1 MNKALQYLGL
11 ARKSG
16 SIELG
21 EENAKALIKAGKARL
36 VLLAADAS
44 EGVTKRVNGY
54 VYGFRARV
62 LRLPFDA
69 SELGG
74 ALGRA
79 KCSAAAISD
88 LGLAAALT
96 AALAEEPDS
105 GDKGYAEAAREL
117 AEKQARIAARKTA
130 KPGKRRKSE

>member
-1 MNKALQYLGL
+1 MSKALQYLGI

-16 SIELG
+16 NIELG
-21 EENAKALIKAGKARL
+21 EDNAKALIKAGKARL

-54 VYGFRARV
+54 VYGFRAPV
-62 LRLPFDA
+62 VRLPFDA
-69 SELGG
+69 TELGG

-88 LGLAAALT
+88 LGLAVALT
-96 AALAEEPDS
+96 AALAEEYDES
-105 GDKGYAEAAREL
+105 YAETAREL
-117 AEKQARIAARKTA
+117 AEKQARIAARKA
-130 KPGKRRKSE
+130 VKGKKGTRRKSE

>member
-1 MNKALQYLGL
+1 MHKALQYLGL

-21 EENAKALIKAGKARL
+21 EDQTKALVKAGKARL

-54 VYGFRARV
+54 VYGFRAPV
-62 LRLPFDA
+62 VRLPFDS

-88 LGLAAALT
+88 LGLAVALT
-96 AALAEEPDS
+96 AALAEGSDGGDS
-105 GDKGYAEAAREL
+105 YAEVAGEL
-117 AEKQARIAARKTA
+117 AEKQARIKARRTA

>member
-1 MNKALQYLGL
+1 MSKALNYLGL

-16 SIELG
+16 NIELG
-21 EENAKALIKAGKARL
+21 EEQTKALIKAGKARL

-54 VYGFRARV
+54 VNGFHAPV
-62 LRLPFDA
+62 LRLPFDGP
-69 SELGG
+69 ELGG

-79 KCSAAAISD
+79 RCSAAAIAD
-88 LGLAAALT
+88 LGLAVALA
-96 AALAEEPDS
+96 AALAEEYDDS
-105 GDKGYAEAAREL
+105 YAEVAREL
-117 AEKQARIAARKTA
+117 AEKQARIAARKAA